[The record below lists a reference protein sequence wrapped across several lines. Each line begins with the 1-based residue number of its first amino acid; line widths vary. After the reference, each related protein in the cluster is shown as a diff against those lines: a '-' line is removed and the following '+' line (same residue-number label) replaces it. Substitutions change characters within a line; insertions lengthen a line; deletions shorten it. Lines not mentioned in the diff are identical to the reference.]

1 VARDDVTG
9 VLLVGGASRRFGAPK
24 ALARLGGETLAERAH
39 RTLTDVFATVIVLG
53 KARDAL
59 PLTLP
64 VLDDGS
70 DVRAPIAGVVAAL
83 QLAPHELV
91 VIVPTDM
98 PLVTADMLVELA
110 AAADGVDVDV
120 ACFDTGPLPGA
131 YRRSAAAVLERR
143 LTAGELALRPA
154 LAELRTRVLPGDPA
168 LLRNVNTRKD
178 LELVSD

>member
-1 VARDDVTG
+1 MARDDVTG

-24 ALARLGGETLAERAH
+24 ALARLGEETLAERAH
-39 RTLTDVFATVIVLG
+39 RTLTEAFATVIVLG

-83 QLAPHELV
+83 RLAPHELV

-110 AAADGVDVDV
+110 AAADGVDV

>member
-1 VARDDVTG
+1 MARDDVTG

-39 RTLTDVFATVIVLG
+39 RRLTDAFATVIVLG

-83 QLAPHELV
+83 RLAPHELV

-98 PLVTADMLVELA
+98 PLVTADLLVELA
-110 AAADGVDVDV
+110 AAADGVDV